1 MQCREEEKG
10 DGRHRGVASYLPALE
25 PAATYM
31 SLLGCIAIMIIARAR
46 ALYKLELWALRS

>member
-46 ALYKLELWALRS
+46 ALYKLELWASCS